1 MQPLR
6 EVETVLVTEVD
17 VDERHVRTE
26 LRHESNR
33 LGTVGRNPDDV
44 QPLTCEQVDGPLE
57 EKGTVVDDDALHGH
71 PLRIHNQV
79 RVRIPANWNPWAY
92 RRLALSRERH
102 PLRPLRRREPTSTG
116 FGRAARARR
125 RCATPANA
133 WPRWRE
139 PLRRRS
145 RPPPRSAPRVARQ
158 S

>member
-33 LGTVGRNPDDV
+33 LGTVGRSPDDV

-57 EKGTVVDDDALHGH
+57 EKGTVVDDEALHRH

-79 RVRIPANWNPWAY
+79 RVRIPANWNPWGYRLLA
-92 RRLALSRERH
+92 RRLRRLELERQLGRD
-102 PLRPLRRREPTSTG
+102 LRPVPLPTLDADRAVEGLDPVGEADEP
-116 FGRAARARR
+116 
-125 RCATPANA
+125 
-133 WPRWRE
+133 
-139 PLRRRS
+139 
-145 RPPPRSAPRVARQ
+145 
-158 S
+158 